1 LTTIDFLSA
10 EIVTSLLPVAGMAKI
25 IGETTV
31 NSSGRVSVLAATAL
45 GAPVQNW
52 MTLAAG

>member
-1 LTTIDFLSA
+1 MDFLSA

-25 IGETTV
+25 TGETTM
-31 NSSGRVSVLAATAL
+31 NYSRRLSVFVATAS